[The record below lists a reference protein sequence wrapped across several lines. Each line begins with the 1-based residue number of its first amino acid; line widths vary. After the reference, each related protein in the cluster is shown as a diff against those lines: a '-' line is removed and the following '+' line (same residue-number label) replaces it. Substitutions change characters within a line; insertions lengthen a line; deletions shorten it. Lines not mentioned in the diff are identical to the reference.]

1 MVYGTSKSIFFFWT
15 RGNIYPCQKVLLLTK
30 NSPPLKQSE
39 QVLCIR
45 YIRHKQAVNAHCLW
59 FKCQCRVVISNS
71 IHLCSRSAFK
81 STTTP
86 SCYSLLLLWLWCHHD
101 IITIQKT
108 NENFRILAFKERL
121 SVFMDLILDFC
132 NWEPEIDTRWLDF
145 VEYTLTS
152 VTLSVKQNQN
162 IFCVLIKNT
171 NLIFFQIWVQ
181 HVLHLVFFKQIIKH
195 LLF

>member
-1 MVYGTSKSIFFFWT
+1 
-15 RGNIYPCQKVLLLTK
+15 
-30 NSPPLKQSE
+30 
-39 QVLCIR
+39 
-45 YIRHKQAVNAHCLW
+45 
-59 FKCQCRVVISNS
+59 
-71 IHLCSRSAFK
+71 
-81 STTTP
+81 
-86 SCYSLLLLWLWCHHD
+86 
-101 IITIQKT
+101 
-108 NENFRILAFKERL
+108 
-121 SVFMDLILDFC
+121 MDLILDFC
-132 NWEPEIDTRWLDF
+132 NWEPEIDTQWLDF

>member
-1 MVYGTSKSIFFFWT
+1 MAQVNLFFFLDKRKHISLSEST
-15 RGNIYPCQKVLLLTK
+15 VVDQKT
-30 NSPPLKQSE
+30 PPLKQSE

-45 YIRHKQAVNAHCLW
+45 YIRHKQAANAHCLW

-86 SCYSLLLLWLWCHHD
+86 SCYSLHLLWLWCHHD